1 MSNLSDFIKAVNEDI
16 VVTQNKFIYYEA
28 ATGNIIKISNR
39 SEDTDY
45 SILEIDS
52 KSVLDIFTGDK
63 KLSQFRVEY
72 DLTLKCKSLVEICD
86 SADILSLTDRFF
98 KIPKKTEGNFDITI
112 VQNFKNKEWKIT
124 IDNSLLHMIHTEVF
138 NHKKILLSI
147 TSENDPN
154 IVYRTLN
161 VDLNELLTAQ
171 SLSYPFQY
179 ESEKHYNN
187 VSIYTPKYFNT
198 YSHEVIYE

>member
-16 VVTQNKFIYYEA
+16 VVTQNKFIYYEPD
-28 ATGNIIKISNR
+28 TGNIIKISNKV
-39 SEDTDY
+39 EDTTH
-45 SILEIDS
+45 SVLEIDAS
-52 KSVLDIFTGDK
+52 SVLDIFTGDK
-63 KLSQFRVEY
+63 QISQFRVKY

-98 KIPKKTEGNFDITI
+98 KIPRNIEIVSDITI

-154 IVYRTLN
+154 IVHRTLN
-161 VDLNELLTAQ
+161 IDLNELLTAQ

>member
-1 MSNLSDFIKAVNEDI
+1 MSNLSDFIKAANNDI
-16 VVTQNKFIYYEA
+16 AITQNKFIYYEPD
-28 ATGNIIKISNR
+28 TGNIIKISNKL
-39 SEDTDY
+39 EDTTH
-45 SILEIDS
+45 SVLEIDAS
-52 KSVLDIFTGDK
+52 LVLDIFTGDK
-63 KLSQFRVEY
+63 QISQFRVKY
-72 DLTLKCKSLVEICD
+72 DLTLKCKSLVEISD
-86 SADILSLTDRFF
+86 STVISSLTDRFF
-98 KIPKKTEGNFDITI
+98 KIPKNIESNPDLII
-112 VQNFKNKEWKIT
+112 IQNFKNKEWEMR
-124 IDNSLLHMIHTEVF
+124 IDDSLLSMSYTEAH
-138 NHKKILLSI
+138 NYKKVLFSI